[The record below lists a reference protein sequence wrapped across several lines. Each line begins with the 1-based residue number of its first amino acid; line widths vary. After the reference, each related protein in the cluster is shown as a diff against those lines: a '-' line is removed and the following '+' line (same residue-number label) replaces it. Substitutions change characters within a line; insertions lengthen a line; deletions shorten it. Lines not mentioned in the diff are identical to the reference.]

1 LKKLTIPIILLCLFC
16 LAGIIYGIKSN
27 VQLVKNIDAKNYQLQ
42 QRSEMLEMTV
52 IEQAKQIKDLQR
64 TITGLNQANESLNVR
79 YTSDEMYIDELESR
93 YLKIYGYAQTA
104 ELILLANGIE
114 FRYTEYPL
122 GYVENDK

>member
-1 LKKLTIPIILLCLFC
+1 MKKYLTAIL
-16 LAGIIYGIKSN
+16 I
-27 VQLVKNIDAKNYQLQ
+27 
-42 QRSEMLEMTV
+42 MTV
-52 IEQAKQIKDLQR
+52 IVAALTGLMIHKAESYRIETSQLRARNSMLEIDSIEKSKIIKEQR
-64 TITGLNQANESLNVR
+64 NTITGLNQANESLNVR